1 MSETTKNTDIE
12 IWRGKSP
19 MEFGDPDRFYA
30 DSIFVTADGEGIGL
44 NCGGFVIVKPIREW
58 FALAQRGDNHNH
70 VQRAITGED

>member
-1 MSETTKNTDIE
+1 MSDAAQNTNIE

-19 MEFGDPDRFYA
+19 MEFGDDDRFYA

-58 FALAQRGDNHNH
+58 FALAQRSSNHDE
-70 VQRAITGED
+70 VQRAVTEE